1 VQRQQPSHPIAVRL
15 AHQVHWEDRD
25 TSTGEGAS
33 CARHTRTDQSGSA
46 AVHDAADGAVV
57 AHRQTWASCTE
68 VMEGLVGA
76 GAGGSWESPERSG
89 QERPVA
95 DGAGAEPGVGWTE
108 E

>member
-1 VQRQQPSHPIAVRL
+1 MQRQQPSHPIVVRL
-15 AHQVHWEDRD
+15 AHQVHWEDQD

-33 CARHTRTDQSGSA
+33 CARHTRTDQSGFA

-68 VMEGLVGA
+68 AMEGLVDA
-76 GAGGSWESPERSG
+76 GAGGSLESPERSG
-89 QERPVA
+89 EEPLAA
-95 DGAGAEPGVGWTE
+95 DDAGAEPGAGSTE